1 MKRTV
6 SSILCLIMVMSLCFG
21 LVACGSKPKA
31 PATTE
36 AATTA
41 AASEE
46 TTVATEETTEAAEET
61 TEAAADAA
69 DEDGVVILED
79 GKTYGEGATSFTFV
93 VTDKDENTVTVTVN
107 TDEETVGAALVALN
121 LVSGS
126 TSEYGLMV
134 DTVNGITLDYNKDGM
149 YWSFYING
157 ELTKTW
163 TKENKSD
170 ALTGT
175 VKPYSKTLPLMIGV
189 ATTFAEANTWDW
201 AWDKV
206 PASWDYFHGTLDE
219 LQVYNVA
226 LTAGQVAKL
235 AK

>member
-21 LVACGSKPKA
+21 LVACGSKPEA

-46 TTVATEETTEAAEET
+46 TTAATEETTES
-61 TEAAADAA
+61 AADAA

-107 TDEETVGAALVALN
+107 TDEGTVGAALVALN

-149 YWSFYING
+149 YWSFYNNG
-157 ELTKTW
+157 EYAMTGV
-163 TKENKSD
+163 D
-170 ALTGT
+170 ATPVEADAT
-175 VKPYSKTLPLMIGV
+175 YSFV
-189 ATTFAEANTWDW
+189 ATAA
-201 AWDKV
+201 
-206 PASWDYFHGTLDE
+206 
-219 LQVYNVA
+219 
-226 LTAGQVAKL
+226 
-235 AK
+235 

>member
-21 LVACGSKPKA
+21 LVACGSKPEA

-46 TTVATEETTEAAEET
+46 TAAATEETTEAAEET

-93 VTDKDENTVTVTVN
+93 VTDKDKDTVTVTVN
-107 TDEETVGAALVALN
+107 TDEQTVGAALVALN

-157 ELTKTW
+157 EYAMTGVDAHPRRSRCNLLLRCYRCIIKPNPFQAPEKSGAFLTSRKGL
-163 TKENKSD
+163 
-170 ALTGT
+170 AGFLTGFRLC
-175 VKPYSKTLPLMIGV
+175 K
-189 ATTFAEANTWDW
+189 D
-201 AWDKV
+201 
-206 PASWDYFHGTLDE
+206 
-219 LQVYNVA
+219 
-226 LTAGQVAKL
+226 
-235 AK
+235 

>member
-1 MKRTV
+1 MKKNV
-6 SSILCLIMVMSLCFG
+6 SSILCLVMILALCFG
-21 LVACGSKPKA
+21 LVACGSKTEA
-31 PATTE
+31 PAATTE

-41 AASEE
+41 AA
-46 TTVATEETTEAAEET
+46 EETTEAAEET
-61 TEAAADAA
+61 TEAASEETTEAA

-121 LVSGS
+121 MVSGS

-157 ELTKTW
+157 EYAMTGV
-163 TKENKSD
+163 D
-170 ALTGT
+170 ATPVEADAT
-175 VKPYSKTLPLMIGV
+175 YSFV
-189 ATTFAEANTWDW
+189 ATAA
-201 AWDKV
+201 
-206 PASWDYFHGTLDE
+206 
-219 LQVYNVA
+219 
-226 LTAGQVAKL
+226 
-235 AK
+235 

>member
-21 LVACGSKPKA
+21 LVACGSKPEA
-31 PATTE
+31 SATTE

-46 TTVATEETTEAAEET
+46 TAAATEETTEAAEET

-93 VTDKDENTVTVTVN
+93 VTDKDKNTVTVTVN

-157 ELTKTW
+157 EYAMTGV
-163 TKENKSD
+163 D
-170 ALTGT
+170 ATPVEADAT
-175 VKPYSKTLPLMIGV
+175 YSFV
-189 ATTFAEANTWDW
+189 ATAA
-201 AWDKV
+201 
-206 PASWDYFHGTLDE
+206 
-219 LQVYNVA
+219 
-226 LTAGQVAKL
+226 
-235 AK
+235 

>member
-21 LVACGSKPKA
+21 LVACGSKPEA

-46 TTVATEETTEAAEET
+46 TTAAAEKT

-93 VTDKDENTVTVTVN
+93 VTDKDKNTVTVTVN
-107 TDEETVGAALVALN
+107 TDEQTVGAALVALN

-157 ELTKTW
+157 EY
-163 TKENKSD
+163 
-170 ALTGT
+170 AMTG
-175 VKPYSKTLPLMIGV
+175 VD
-189 ATTFAEANTWDW
+189 ATTLEAGATY
-201 AWDKV
+201 AFRVEKV
-206 PASWDYFHGTLDE
+206 EG
-219 LQVYNVA
+219 
-226 LTAGQVAKL
+226 
-235 AK
+235 

>member
-21 LVACGSKPKA
+21 LVACGSKPEA

-46 TTVATEETTEAAEET
+46 TTAATEETTEAA
-61 TEAAADAA
+61 
-69 DEDGVVILED
+69 DEDSVVILED

-93 VTDKDENTVTVTVN
+93 VTDKDKNTVTVTVN
-107 TDEETVGAALVALN
+107 TDEQTVGAALVALN

-157 ELTKTW
+157 EYAMTGV
-163 TKENKSD
+163 D
-170 ALTGT
+170 ATPVEADAT
-175 VKPYSKTLPLMIGV
+175 YSFV
-189 ATTFAEANTWDW
+189 ATAA
-201 AWDKV
+201 
-206 PASWDYFHGTLDE
+206 
-219 LQVYNVA
+219 
-226 LTAGQVAKL
+226 
-235 AK
+235 

>member
-21 LVACGSKPKA
+21 LVACGSKPEA

-46 TTVATEETTEAAEET
+46 TTAAAEKT

-93 VTDKDENTVTVTVN
+93 VTDKDKNTVTVTVN
-107 TDEETVGAALVALN
+107 TDEQTVGAALVALN

-157 ELTKTW
+157 EYAMTGV
-163 TKENKSD
+163 D
-170 ALTGT
+170 ATPVEADAT
-175 VKPYSKTLPLMIGV
+175 YSFV
-189 ATTFAEANTWDW
+189 ATAA
-201 AWDKV
+201 
-206 PASWDYFHGTLDE
+206 
-219 LQVYNVA
+219 
-226 LTAGQVAKL
+226 
-235 AK
+235 

>member
-21 LVACGSKPKA
+21 LVACGSKPEA

-46 TTVATEETTEAAEET
+46 TTAATEAAEET

-107 TDEETVGAALVALN
+107 TDEQTVGAALVALN

-134 DTVNGITLDYNKDGM
+134 DTVNGITLDYNKDNM
-149 YWSFYING
+149 YWSFYINDEYAMTG
-157 ELTKTW
+157 V
-163 TKENKSD
+163 D
-170 ALTGT
+170 ATPVEADAT
-175 VKPYSKTLPLMIGV
+175 YSFV
-189 ATTFAEANTWDW
+189 ATAA
-201 AWDKV
+201 
-206 PASWDYFHGTLDE
+206 
-219 LQVYNVA
+219 
-226 LTAGQVAKL
+226 
-235 AK
+235 

>member
-21 LVACGSKPKA
+21 LVACGSKPEA

-41 AASEE
+41 AAS
-46 TTVATEETTEAAEET
+46 EETTEAAEET

-69 DEDGVVILED
+69 DEDSVVILED

-93 VTDKDENTVTVTVN
+93 VTDKDKNTVTVTVN
-107 TDEETVGAALVALN
+107 TDEQTVGAALVALN

-157 ELTKTW
+157 EYAMTGV
-163 TKENKSD
+163 D
-170 ALTGT
+170 ATPVEADAT
-175 VKPYSKTLPLMIGV
+175 YSFV
-189 ATTFAEANTWDW
+189 ATAA
-201 AWDKV
+201 
-206 PASWDYFHGTLDE
+206 
-219 LQVYNVA
+219 
-226 LTAGQVAKL
+226 
-235 AK
+235 

>member
-21 LVACGSKPKA
+21 LVACGSKPEA

-41 AASEE
+41 AAS
-46 TTVATEETTEAAEET
+46 EETTEAAEET

-69 DEDGVVILED
+69 DEDNVVILED

-93 VTDKDENTVTVTVN
+93 VTDKDKNTVTVTVN
-107 TDEETVGAALVALN
+107 TDEQTVGAALVALN

-157 ELTKTW
+157 EYAMTGV
-163 TKENKSD
+163 D
-170 ALTGT
+170 ATPVEADAT
-175 VKPYSKTLPLMIGV
+175 YSFV
-189 ATTFAEANTWDW
+189 ATAA
-201 AWDKV
+201 
-206 PASWDYFHGTLDE
+206 
-219 LQVYNVA
+219 
-226 LTAGQVAKL
+226 
-235 AK
+235 

>member
-21 LVACGSKPKA
+21 LVACGSKPEA

-46 TTVATEETTEAAEET
+46 TTAATEET

-69 DEDGVVILED
+69 DEDNVVILED

-93 VTDKDENTVTVTVN
+93 VTDKDKNTVTVTVN
-107 TDEETVGAALVALN
+107 TDEQTVGAALVALN

-149 YWSFYING
+149 YWSFH
-157 ELTKTW
+157 
-163 TKENKSD
+163 D
-170 ALTGT
+170 RR
-175 VKPYSKTLPLMIGV
+175 
-189 ATTFAEANTWDW
+189 
-201 AWDKV
+201 
-206 PASWDYFHGTLDE
+206 
-219 LQVYNVA
+219 
-226 LTAGQVAKL
+226 
-235 AK
+235 

>member
-21 LVACGSKPKA
+21 LVACGSKPEA

-46 TTVATEETTEAAEET
+46 TTAAAEKT

-93 VTDKDENTVTVTVN
+93 VTDKDKNTVTVTVN
-107 TDEETVGAALVALN
+107 TDEQTVGAALVALN

-134 DTVNGITLDYNKDGM
+134 DTVNGIILDYNKDGM

-157 ELTKTW
+157 EYAMTGV
-163 TKENKSD
+163 D
-170 ALTGT
+170 ATPVEADAT
-175 VKPYSKTLPLMIGV
+175 YSFV
-189 ATTFAEANTWDW
+189 ATAA
-201 AWDKV
+201 
-206 PASWDYFHGTLDE
+206 
-219 LQVYNVA
+219 
-226 LTAGQVAKL
+226 
-235 AK
+235 

>member
-21 LVACGSKPKA
+21 LVACGSKPEA

-46 TTVATEETTEAAEET
+46 TTAATEAAEET

-69 DEDGVVILED
+69 DEDDVVILED

-93 VTDKDENTVTVTVN
+93 VTDKDKNTVTVTVN
-107 TDEETVGAALVALN
+107 TDEQTVGAALVALN

-157 ELTKTW
+157 EYAMTGV
-163 TKENKSD
+163 D
-170 ALTGT
+170 ATPVEADAT
-175 VKPYSKTLPLMIGV
+175 YSFV
-189 ATTFAEANTWDW
+189 ATAA
-201 AWDKV
+201 
-206 PASWDYFHGTLDE
+206 
-219 LQVYNVA
+219 
-226 LTAGQVAKL
+226 
-235 AK
+235 

>member
-21 LVACGSKPKA
+21 LVACGSKPEA

-46 TTVATEETTEAAEET
+46 TTAAAEET

-69 DEDGVVILED
+69 DEDNVVILED

-93 VTDKDENTVTVTVN
+93 VTDKDKNTVTVTVN
-107 TDEETVGAALVALN
+107 TDEQTVGASLVALN

-126 TSEYGLMV
+126 ASEYGLMV

-157 ELTKTW
+157 EYAMTGV
-163 TKENKSD
+163 D
-170 ALTGT
+170 ATPVEADAT
-175 VKPYSKTLPLMIGV
+175 YSFV
-189 ATTFAEANTWDW
+189 ATAA
-201 AWDKV
+201 
-206 PASWDYFHGTLDE
+206 
-219 LQVYNVA
+219 
-226 LTAGQVAKL
+226 
-235 AK
+235 

>member
-21 LVACGSKPKA
+21 LVACGSKPEA

-46 TTVATEETTEAAEET
+46 TAAATEAAEET

-69 DEDGVVILED
+69 DEDNVVILED

-93 VTDKDENTVTVTVN
+93 VTDKDKNTVTVTVN

-157 ELTKTW
+157 EYAMTGV
-163 TKENKSD
+163 D
-170 ALTGT
+170 ATPVEADAT
-175 VKPYSKTLPLMIGV
+175 YSFV
-189 ATTFAEANTWDW
+189 ATAA
-201 AWDKV
+201 
-206 PASWDYFHGTLDE
+206 
-219 LQVYNVA
+219 
-226 LTAGQVAKL
+226 
-235 AK
+235 

>member
-21 LVACGSKPKA
+21 LVACGSKPEA

-46 TTVATEETTEAAEET
+46 TTAATEAAEET
-61 TEAAADAA
+61 TEA
-69 DEDGVVILED
+69 DEDDVVILED

-93 VTDKDENTVTVTVN
+93 VTDKDKNTVTVTVN
-107 TDEETVGAALVALN
+107 TDEQTVGAALVALN

-157 ELTKTW
+157 EYAMTGV
-163 TKENKSD
+163 D
-170 ALTGT
+170 ATPVEADAT
-175 VKPYSKTLPLMIGV
+175 YSFV
-189 ATTFAEANTWDW
+189 ATAA
-201 AWDKV
+201 
-206 PASWDYFHGTLDE
+206 
-219 LQVYNVA
+219 
-226 LTAGQVAKL
+226 
-235 AK
+235 

>member
-6 SSILCLIMVMSLCFG
+6 SSILCLIMVMALCFG
-21 LVACGSKPKA
+21 LVACGSKP
-31 PATTE
+31 E

-46 TTVATEETTEAAEET
+46 TTAATEETTEAAEET

-69 DEDGVVILED
+69 DKDSVVILED

-93 VTDKDENTVTVTVN
+93 VTDKDKNTVTVTVN
-107 TDEETVGAALVALN
+107 TDEQTVGAALVALN

-157 ELTKTW
+157 EYAMTGV
-163 TKENKSD
+163 D
-170 ALTGT
+170 ATPVEADAT
-175 VKPYSKTLPLMIGV
+175 YSFV
-189 ATTFAEANTWDW
+189 ATAA
-201 AWDKV
+201 
-206 PASWDYFHGTLDE
+206 
-219 LQVYNVA
+219 
-226 LTAGQVAKL
+226 
-235 AK
+235 